1 MKKIIRIGL
10 SLLLTSYLLG
20 SVVSF
25 GASVSGQTETG
36 IGFVDGPSEP
46 PNSSEPKPK
55 PRPKPKPKPKPGPIR
70 LPQTGEEVAMTLGVI
85 GGLIV
90 ILTSLILWL
99 RKKQQRKGIKK

>member
-55 PRPKPKPKPKPGPIR
+55 PKPKPGPIR

>member
-10 SLLLTSYLLG
+10 RLLLTSYLLG

-46 PNSSEPKPK
+46 PNSSE
-55 PRPKPKPKPKPGPIR
+55 PKPKPKPKPGPIR